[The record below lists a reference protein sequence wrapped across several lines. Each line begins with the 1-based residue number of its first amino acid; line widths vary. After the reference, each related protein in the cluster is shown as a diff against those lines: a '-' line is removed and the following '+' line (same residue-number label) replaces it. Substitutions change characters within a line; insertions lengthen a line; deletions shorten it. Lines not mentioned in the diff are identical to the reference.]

1 VKLRRWASGFRVRIA
16 LLIAVVISLT
26 AGATALLTIQQ
37 ASQQVTDSALVAEN
51 DIDTIVGN
59 LADFGG
65 LSETWDG
72 VGPTVTELAR
82 RTGQRIRLTRE
93 SGELLAD
100 SDTSAGGQARP
111 VSRQGRIVVD
121 PRPNPALPPSDVGA
135 LIKALAGYERDFQ
148 LASCVT
154 DSGGTI
160 IAKRSGY
167 GIPTLDLGR
176 ITDDP
181 RQPYSGCL
189 LKYKENSLQR
199 IPAVAGEVYKGVERC
214 PHPPV
219 TTTIEAPTST
229 PRFAPTTTTKSTDA
243 TGRTEVAPGSECLR
257 QVFLDLMTPRLPA
270 GLLLSVGVGAQPQAK
285 ITPWPALVVATLV
298 AIVAIFGTV
307 LLGRRVL
314 QPIGTLT
321 TASRQ
326 LGAGDLGERVPVRG
340 HDELSELATSFNR
353 MAESLQASKDQQRN
367 MVADIAHELR
377 TPLANIRGYLEA
389 LKDGVLKPDHALFVS
404 LYEEALLQQRLID
417 DLQDLALAE
426 SGTMIYHRTRLDVG
440 ELLNTVR
447 TAHSPAAESRGVQLE
462 VYVYQRPVVDG
473 DPERLRQVIGNLI
486 TNAIRATPSG
496 GNIKLRAQIEQ
507 DVVVIEVADT
517 GFGIAPED
525 LEHVFDRFW
534 RADNAR
540 GRSTG
545 GSGLGLAIAREIV
558 AAHEGSLTVASTVDV
573 GTVCT
578 IQLPLVHSGDTS
590 NDDGTSGVLAA
601 GT

>member
-1 VKLRRWASGFRVRIA
+1 VNLRRWASGFRARIA

-37 ASQQVTDSALVAEN
+37 ASQQVTDSAVVAEN
-51 DIDTIVGN
+51 DIDTIVGS

-65 LSETWDG
+65 LSRTWDG
-72 VGPTVTELAR
+72 VSQTVAELAQ
-82 RTGQRIRLTRE
+82 RTGQRIRLTTE
-93 SGELLAD
+93 SGEVLAD
-100 SDTSAGGQARP
+100 SDTLGGGQARP

-121 PRPNPALPPSDVGA
+121 PRPNPAFPPISIEELTDT
-135 LIKALAGYERDFQ
+135 LTKYELDFDFV
-148 LASCVT
+148 SCVT
-154 DSGGTI
+154 DFGGRVS
-160 IAKRSGY
+160 AKRSTYGVPIPDDARMKTEAGY
-167 GIPTLDLGR
+167 TDCRKKIGNISAKQHGDPNPKTAVKNKVRDCPQPTNVVV
-176 ITDDP
+176 
-181 RQPYSGCL
+181 
-189 LKYKENSLQR
+189 K
-199 IPAVAGEVYKGVERC
+199 
-214 PHPPV
+214 
-219 TTTIEAPTST
+219 TTTRPPQSAVITTQLPPRST
-229 PRFAPTTTTKSTDA
+229 ITTLP
-243 TGRTEVAPGSECLR
+243 PGGTAGTAYSNAIADPECFR
-257 QVFLDLMTPRLPA
+257 QVFRALMAPQPPSE
-270 GLLLSVGVGAQPQAK
+270 LLLSVGVGAQPQAK

-321 TASRQ
+321 TASRH
-326 LGAGDLGERVPVRG
+326 LGAGDLTERVPVRG

-353 MAESLQASKDQQRN
+353 MAESLQASKNQQRN

-389 LKDGVLKPDHALFVS
+389 LKDGVLKPDNALFVS

-447 TAHSPAAESRGVQLE
+447 TAHSAAADSRGVQLE
-462 VYVYQRPVVDG
+462 VYVYQRPLVDG
-473 DPERLRQVIGNLI
+473 DPDRLRQVIGNLI

-496 GNIKLRAQIEQ
+496 GSIKLRAQIEQ
-507 DVVVIEVADT
+507 DDVVIEVADT
-517 GFGIAPED
+517 GIGIAPED
-525 LEHVFDRFW
+525 LDHVFDRFW

-540 GRSTG
+540 RRSTG

-558 AAHEGSLTVASTVDV
+558 AAHQGSLTVASTVDV

-578 IQLPLVHSGDTS
+578 IQLPQVD
-590 NDDGTSGVLAA
+590 
-601 GT
+601 

>member
-1 VKLRRWASGFRVRIA
+1 MSLRRWASGFRARIA

-37 ASQQVTDSALVAEN
+37 ASQQVTDSAQVAEN
-51 DIDTIVGN
+51 DIDTIVGS
-59 LADFGG
+59 LAAFGG
-65 LSETWDG
+65 LSRTWDG
-72 VGPTVTELAR
+72 VSLTVTDLAH
-82 RTGQRIRLTRE
+82 RTGQRIRLTTE

-100 SDTSAGGQARP
+100 SDTLGGGQARP

-121 PRPNPALPPSDVGA
+121 PRPNPEFPPSDVNA
-135 LIKALAGYERDFQ
+135 VVDSLAKYERDFE
-148 LASCVT
+148 LSSCVT
-154 DSGGTI
+154 DSGGGI
-160 IAKRSGY
+160 AAKRTLY
-167 GIPTLDLGR
+167 GVPALDPDR
-176 ITDDP
+176 MTTDASS
-181 RQPYSGCL
+181 RAYVSCL
-189 LKYKENSLQR
+189 MKYKEIRLLPQNLP
-199 IPAVAGEVYKGVERC
+199 IPPDGVFKGMQQCPQSPNGTKTTVPPPLSSSARGPGSTPQSVA
-214 PHPPV
+214 
-219 TTTIEAPTST
+219 TST
-229 PRFAPTTTTKSTDA
+229 SKSS
-243 TGRTEVAPGSECLR
+243 GRPGTLELPVAPGSECLR
-257 QVFLDLMTPRLPA
+257 QVFRAFMTPQPPSEV
-270 GLLLSVGVGAQPQAK
+270 LLSVGVGAQPQAK

-321 TASRQ
+321 TASRH
-326 LGAGDLGERVPVRG
+326 LGAGNLTERVPVRG

-389 LKDGVLKPDHALFVS
+389 LKDGVLKPDNALFVS

-462 VYVYQRPVVDG
+462 VYVYQRPFVDS

-496 GNIKLRAQIEQ
+496 GSIKLRAQIEQ

-517 GFGIAPED
+517 GIGIAPED
-525 LEHVFDRFW
+525 LDHVFDRFW

-540 GRSTG
+540 RRSTG

-558 AAHEGSLTVASTVDV
+558 AAHQGSLTVASTVDV

-578 IQLPLVHSGDTS
+578 IRLPRCD
-590 NDDGTSGVLAA
+590 
-601 GT
+601 

>member
-1 VKLRRWASGFRVRIA
+1 VKVRRWASGFRARIA

-37 ASQQVTDSALVAEN
+37 ASQQVTDSAVVAEN
-51 DIDTIVGN
+51 DIDTIVGS

-65 LSETWDG
+65 LSRNWDQ
-72 VGPTVTELAR
+72 VSPVVADLAQ
-82 RTGQRIRLTRE
+82 RTGQRIRLTSE
-93 SGELLAD
+93 SGELLVD
-100 SDTSAGGQARP
+100 SDTLTGGQARP

-121 PRPNPALPPSDVGA
+121 PRPNPEFPPSDVEA
-135 LIKALAGYERDFQ
+135 VVDSLVVYQRDFD

-154 DSGGTI
+154 DSGASFA
-160 IAKRSGY
+160 AKRTIY
-167 GIPTLDLGR
+167 GVPAIDADR
-176 ITDDP
+176 M
-181 RQPYSGCL
+181 RSEASQRSYAGCL
-189 LKYKENSLQR
+189 MKYKEVRTPQSTLR
-199 IPAVAGEVYKGVERC
+199 RPDAVYKGIQRC
-214 PHPPV
+214 SPSPITKTPGPPPPQS
-219 TTTIEAPTST
+219 TGNRLPSST
-229 PRFAPTTTTKSTDA
+229 PVSVATSTTTKSPSNAGTLEIA
-243 TGRTEVAPGSECLR
+243 VAPGSDCLR
-257 QVFLDLMTPRLPA
+257 QVFLDLMTPTLPA
-270 GLLLSVGVGAQPQAK
+270 ELLLSVGVGAQPQAK

-321 TASRQ
+321 TASRH
-326 LGAGDLGERVPVRG
+326 LGAGDLTERVPVRG

-389 LKDGVLKPDHALFVS
+389 LKDGVLKPDNALFVS

-462 VYVYQRPVVDG
+462 VYVYQRPFVDG
-473 DPERLRQVIGNLI
+473 DPERLRQVVGNLI

-496 GNIKLRAQIEQ
+496 GNVKLRAQVEQ
-507 DVVVIEVADT
+507 DVIVIEVADT
-517 GFGIAPED
+517 GIGIAPAD

-558 AAHEGSLTVASTVDV
+558 AAHQGSLTVASTVDV

-578 IQLPLVHSGDTS
+578 IRLPRVD
-590 NDDGTSGVLAA
+590 
-601 GT
+601 